1 VINEPQEIRVTGE
14 YRDKLNIKCS
24 SIRQL
29 ALNLSGG
36 NQQKVVLSKWLFAS
50 PEILILDEPST
61 GLDAESTD
69 LVLQALRKLMKG
81 KTTII
86 ISHELNLIRDADKI
100 IVIKEGQLEQMGTHD
115 ELIRAGGL
123 YANLY
128 IMQSGQRVMDGGVLP
143 VSEMADPK
151 MGKD

>member
-1 VINEPQEIRVTGE
+1 
-14 YRDKLNIKCS
+14 
-24 SIRQL
+24 
-29 ALNLSGG
+29 
-36 NQQKVVLSKWLFAS
+36 
-50 PEILILDEPST
+50 
-61 GLDAESTD
+61 
-69 LVLQALRKLMKG
+69 MKG

-100 IVIKEGQLEQMGTHD
+100 IVIKEGQIEQMGTHA

-128 IMQSGQRVMDGGVLP
+128 IMQSAQRSLDDGAIE
-143 VSEMADPK
+143 VSEMVDPN